1 VIVVK
6 LGGTSVDGGERI
18 AGAADLLVSRER
30 PLAVVV
36 SAMGKTTSEM
46 QRLAARAA
54 GGDLPGAREGLQA
67 VLERHRGALAE
78 AAGGGAETAWVRQAI
93 DAEGERVGEELAR
106 VATYRQVSARANDA
120 VVSLGELLSSRLVA
134 AALAARGVPVAWL
147 DPRDLITT
155 DDCFGGAHPD
165 RLRIWHN
172 CRELARPRL
181 LAGEVVVTGGY
192 LGRTHGGQTTTMGR
206 ESSDLSATLLGA
218 ALRARTV
225 EIWTDVDGILTADPR
240 LVAGARLI
248 PALSYREAALLA
260 KLGAKVIHPDTV
272 APAAAVG
279 AEVRIRNRFR
289 PEAPGSVIG
298 REGARQ
304 PLWAIAARECLL
316 ENAHGEVAEVLF
328 PLEGSWALA
337 TGYRLGST
345 PLQLRV
351 AQGVMRRCAGQPR
364 VLVSVVG
371 RVAELNGR
379 LTPRLRAALAG
390 LDAVPVPGRGI
401 AVSHL
406 LTLDEAR
413 EAVERLHRAAFEEA
427 GA

>member
-1 VIVVK
+1 MIVVK

-18 AGAADLLVSRER
+18 AGAADLLVGKER

-36 SAMGKTTSEM
+36 SAMGKTTSEL
-46 QRLAARAA
+46 QKLAAQSAQGDPRGAHAGLAA
-54 GGDLPGAREGLQA
+54 L
-67 VLERHRGALAE
+67 LERHRQALAE
-78 AAGGGAETAWVRQAI
+78 AAGTGGESDWVRQAI
-93 DAEGERVGEELAR
+93 AGEADRVGEELDR
-106 VATYRQVSARANDA
+106 VAALAHVSARANDA
-120 VVSLGELLSSRLVA
+120 IVSLGELLSSRLVA
-134 AALAARGVPVAWL
+134 AALAKRGVPVAWL

-172 CRELARPRL
+172 ARELARPRL
-181 LAGEVVVTGGY
+181 AKGEVVVTGGY

-218 ALRARTV
+218 ALRARCV

-240 LVAGARLI
+240 LVPAARLV
-248 PALSYREAALLA
+248 PNLSYREAALLA
-260 KLGAKVIHPDTV
+260 RLGAKVIHPDTV
-272 APAAAVG
+272 APAARVG
-279 AEVRIRNRFR
+279 AEVKIRNRFR

-298 REGARQ
+298 QESAKQ

-316 ENAHGEVAEVLF
+316 ENAFGQVHEVQF

-351 AQGVMRRCAGQPR
+351 SQRVMRQAAGEPR
-364 VLVSVVG
+364 VLVSLVG
-371 RVAELNGR
+371 RMAELNGALSR
-379 LTPRLRAALAG
+379 GVRAALAG

-401 AVSHL
+401 AISHL
-406 LTLDEAR
+406 LTLEQAR
-413 EAVERLHRAAFEEA
+413 DAVERLHRAAFEEA
-427 GA
+427 SA